1 MAEDSDSNEEESEH
15 EINPEAGES
24 AESEGDLSSEVEE
37 ENDDDDD
44 DEEEEEE
51 ESKLM
56 KSKPRHS
63 TTAASFKEWA
73 EQQVRIMEGETRM
86 FSHQKFLKRSRKVLE
101 TDCQR

>member
-1 MAEDSDSNEEESEH
+1 MRVICQVKKND
-15 EINPEAGES
+15 
-24 AESEGDLSSEVEE
+24 
-37 ENDDDDD
+37 DDDDD

-73 EQQVRIMEGETRM
+73 EQQVRIMEERQECSHTRS
-86 FSHQKFLKRSRKVLE
+86 F
-101 TDCQR
+101 